1 MEVIPMAQNISDTV
15 LSNTIDQ
22 MAAVTKGFVGAY
34 TSHFDL
40 FNMISRED
48 NPDDESSGIAIVEPV
63 DDALDNGTAFYS
75 IWSSTIG
82 WLNSRATAAGHANL
96 DTLLSARQLKVP
108 SSFDSYIYFP
118 YTGAHL
124 TSENIFQD
132 YTWNISSR
140 AWEYYT
146 FGTITRGGS
155 PAWAETNADVS
166 STLRSCVL
174 SGKLT
179 VVNSAAPWTVTTT
192 ANLDTSAVAPLTASI
207 TYTIAT
213 TTPVGATVKSNAL
226 TTNHATRVSKAG
238 ADHFIAAANTGIVKG
253 HRLLLWTGKFPTLL
267 TATATGGQ
275 NEITIDPMQVGAFE
289 TGDEIMVYNV
299 VGTSGEAAIIESI
312 DEEHGILHLRS
323 NLAASYTA
331 ANNSIIYKD
340 KCAKSRL
347 LASVVP
353 GAGGP
358 YTINV
363 GTDATWKYYIGHL
376 LLIDDDNSN
385 VETLTITSIDNDAGA
400 VIGSVALTTGITLG
414 FPYSVGQNA
423 IIYTTVEPYGH
434 AEWIQVASVVG
445 SYTIATEATL
455 QHSYYSASDNVHFLI
470 TGLTTVA
477 NSGGGGSPALQVQPM
492 LERQI
497 QQNAII
503 Y

>member
-1 MEVIPMAQNISDTV
+1 MEVISMAQNISDTV

-40 FNMISRED
+40 FNIISRED
-48 NPDDESSGIAIVEPV
+48 NPDDESTGIAIVEPI
-63 DDALDNGTAFYS
+63 DDGLDAGTAFFS
-75 IWSSTIG
+75 IWTTAIG
-82 WLNSRATAAGHANL
+82 WLNSRAAAAGSANL
-96 DTLLSARQLKVP
+96 DALLTARHLRVP
-108 SSFDSYIYFP
+108 SSFDSDIYFP
-118 YTGAHL
+118 YIGAHL
-124 TSENIFQD
+124 TAGSIFQD
-132 YTWNISSR
+132 YTWDLDTR
-140 AWEYYT
+140 AWEFYT

-155 PAWAETNADVS
+155 PAWVETHATVS
-166 STLRSCVL
+166 STTQNCVL

-179 VVNSAAPWTVTTT
+179 VVNSAAPWTVSAT
-192 ANLDTSAVAPLTASI
+192 ATLDTTAVAPLTAVI

-213 TTPVGATVKSNAL
+213 TTPVGATVISNAL

-238 ADHFIAAANTGIVKG
+238 TKQFIAAANTGIVKG
-253 HRLLLWTGKFPTLL
+253 HKFLLWTGRFPTLL

-275 NEITIDPMQVGAFE
+275 NEITIDPALVGSFE
-289 TGDEIMVYNV
+289 SGDEITVYNV
-299 VGTSGEAAIIESI
+299 IGTSGETAIIETI
-312 DEEHGILHLRS
+312 DYEHGILALRS
-323 NLAASYTA
+323 NLGATYATTNDSV
-331 ANNSIIYKD
+331 IYKT

-353 GAGGP
+353 GTGGP

-363 GTDATWKYYIGHL
+363 GIDATWKYYVGHSL
-376 LLIDDDNSN
+376 FIDDDNSN

-400 VIGSVALTTGITLG
+400 VIASVALTTGITLG
-414 FPYSVGQNA
+414 FSYSLGQNA